1 MTLRARL
8 LFSFTAIALAVV
20 VLFGMVTHELALDA
34 AEQRELSLL
43 QSRAKQLA
51 KELAPLLQDQ
61 LPASH
66 ALEQLRLYA
75 DPEWTLQVQQD
86 GGVVLSTAT
95 PAQELLRQ
103 LPRLTNEQ
111 RRTGKVQL
119 EDRSCIWAT
128 VAVPDS
134 DYYLRILH
142 QSQGQGAAALASL
155 STRFL
160 LAGAV
165 VVVIAVIGALVIS
178 GRIARHFQAQNA
190 ALSHKALHDSLT
202 GLPNRTL
209 LYDRLSHGL
218 DEAHRHGYPVGLF
231 IMDLDRFKEVNDTL
245 GHHSGDQLL
254 QTVGNRIRDLLRSS
268 DTIARLGG
276 DEFAILLPHTPIER
290 AQRCAQKI
298 IDSLEVPIP
307 TAGVDLDIDIS
318 IGIAMYPDHGTD
330 AESLI
335 QHADIAMYKA
345 KENNLGYAIY
355 EPLEDH
361 HSLRRLT
368 LMAELRAAIDQHQLE
383 LHYQPKVDMNTRR
396 VVGVEALVRWTHPEY
411 GSVAPDEFIPLT
423 EQSGLIFPLT
433 DWVLAEAMRQV
444 DIWRKRGIYL
454 EVAVNLSTCSL
465 QDAMCASKI
474 ANLFSS
480 LFATPDQ
487 LVLEITE
494 SAMMADVNRALD
506 VITALDAIG
515 VRLSIDDFGTGFSSL
530 SHLKRLPVDELKID
544 RSFVR
549 DMDCDESD
557 AIIVRSIID
566 LAHNMGL
573 KVVAEG
579 VESESAIDLLNMLG
593 CDTLQG
599 YYIGAPMPAQQFE
612 HWLQQSPWGH
622 RTQDT
627 ETDPAADADA
637 VLAS

>member
-1 MTLRARL
+1 MSLRLRL
-8 LFSFTAIALAVV
+8 LLSFAAIALAVV
-20 VLFGMVTHELALDA
+20 MLFGIVTHQLAMDA
-34 AEQRELSLL
+34 SAQGELSLL
-43 QSRAKQLA
+43 RSRANQLSA
-51 KELAPLLQDQ
+51 ELAPILRDR
-61 LPASH
+61 LPASQ
-66 ALEQLRLYA
+66 ALEQLRQYA
-75 DPEWTLQVQQD
+75 APEWTLQLQQE
-86 GGVVLSTAT
+86 GSVVLSTAT
-95 PAQELLRQ
+95 PHTDLLRQ
-103 LPRLTNEQ
+103 LPRLTNSSQ
-111 RRTGKVQL
+111 RSGKVEL
-119 EDRSCIWAT
+119 ANHSCIWVT
-128 VAVPDS
+128 VVVPDS
-134 DYYLRILH
+134 DYHLRVLH
-142 QSQGQGAAALASL
+142 QSELRTESPLASL
-155 STRFL
+155 SGRFFVT
-160 LAGAV
+160 GAV
-165 VVVIAVIGALVIS
+165 VVLIAIIGALVLS

-218 DEAHRHGYPVGLF
+218 DEARRHGYPVGLF

-254 QTVGNRIRDLLRSS
+254 QTVGNRIRELLRSS

-298 IDSLEVPIP
+298 IDSLEAPIP

-318 IGIAMYPDHGTD
+318 IGIAMYPDHGND
-330 AESLI
+330 AQSLI

-345 KENNLGYAIY
+345 KENNLGYATY
-355 EPLEDH
+355 EPQEDH
-361 HSLRRLT
+361 HSVRRLT
-368 LMAELRAAIDQHQLE
+368 LMAELRAAIDNHQLE
-383 LHYQPKVDMNTRR
+383 LHYQPKVDMKTRR
-396 VVGVEALVRWTHPEY
+396 VVGVEALVRWNHPEY
-411 GSVAPDEFIPLT
+411 GRVSPDEFIPLT

-433 DWVLAEAMRQV
+433 DWVLREALIQV
-444 DIWRKRGIYL
+444 DAWRKHGIYL

-506 VITALDAIG
+506 VVTALDAIG

-544 RSFVR
+544 RSFVA
-549 DMDCDESD
+549 DMDKDESD

-573 KVVAEG
+573 RVVAEG
-579 VESESAIDLLNMLG
+579 VETDSAIDLLSMLG
-593 CDTLQG
+593 CDVLQG
-599 YYIGAPMPAQQFE
+599 YHISPPLPAEQFE
-612 HWLQQSPWGH
+612 QWLQHSPWGYG
-622 RTQDT
+622 REAQEDVPESQSGTI
-627 ETDPAADADA
+627 
-637 VLAS
+637 LAS